1 MMADDSHVKPPY
13 KTRSA
18 SISAPPSSSL
28 EAIANAQMDFDTPDA
43 GTPNYRRRKP
53 ATRSQSA
60 RIPSGRPVIQNFL
73 YYLMIINER

>member
-1 MMADDSHVKPPY
+1 MADEGLGKPQY

-28 EAIANAQMDFDTPDA
+28 EAIVNSQLDIDSPDG
-43 GTPNYRRRKP
+43 GTPSYRRRKP

-60 RIPSGRPVIQNFL
+60 RIPSGRTVSYWRVNDVSEGV
-73 YYLMIINER
+73 M